1 MYEQAPA
8 FRRAPFFFEDQ
19 MEPLSIIQF
28 SPFPW
33 GEQGEINHFTERV
46 SVELAARGH
55 SVLIAAPGGSR
66 ESLGETRE
74 AIAGLTEEPDSLFQ
88 PGEAPRVLSMG
99 GVSLPRGS
107 GKRPAPVSV
116 DVGNRMEALLG
127 QAKIDLVHVHDPFL
141 PSFSSTALRHSFS
154 LNVGTFHETAER
166 PFATQ
171 VARPLLEIF
180 FGRLDA
186 RTASSRASAK
196 LLNRYF
202 PGAYELTPPGVDP
215 IEACQVETGPLRIAF
230 TDQEEKGALRL
241 FFRALR
247 RLPEDLDWTA
257 TIHSENPGEVMVRI
271 SKTIRD
277 RIKVIGPG
285 QASLA
290 ELLASSHVFCAA
302 SGGPSPA
309 PSAVRQAMAAGAVP
323 VTSTIGRYTELTGD
337 GQRGLLFPSGDP
349 VTMAGQIARLG
360 EDRELLTSLRRTAAT
375 WKPLETWV
383 QVVDDLEALY
393 QRLAARRH
401 NPEGNPEIRQRL
413 KERPL
418 IDVDLHMHTDHS
430 SDCAT
435 PVEVLI
441 ETARDR
447 GFAAI
452 AITDHNEVSGAHA
465 AAAVAESMDDFK
477 IIIAEEVM
485 TSDAGEVI
493 GLFIEEKIP
502 KGTSMADTIKEIKRQ
517 GGLVY
522 VPHPFDRLHSVPDYE
537 NLLDMVE
544 DIDLMEVFNP
554 RVAISS
560 FNEEAERFAR
570 KYNLIPAAGSDNH
583 VAQGL
588 GSVRVR
594 LRDFDGPEEFLEA
607 MRDAEITRRHKNL
620 VYVQALKF
628 LQTTGRPKAAKRSVS
643 DPQAVK
649 GGKQK
654 QRGKSRAS
662 GKS

>member
-1 MYEQAPA
+1 MK
-8 FRRAPFFFEDQ
+8 
-19 MEPLSIIQF
+19 PLSIVQF

-33 GEQGEINHFTERV
+33 DEAGEVNNFTRRV
-46 SVELAARGH
+46 SDDLAKRGH
-55 SVLIAAPGGSR
+55 SVLIAAPGGGR
-66 ESLGETRE
+66 EAVNETRD
-74 AIAGLTEEPDSLFQ
+74 AISGLTEDPGQLFQ
-88 PGEAPRVLSMG
+88 PGAEPRVLSMG

-107 GKRPAPVSV
+107 RKRPAPVSV
-116 DVGNRMEALLG
+116 DVGNRVEALLG
-127 QAKIDLVHVHDPFL
+127 QAGIDLVHVHDPFL
-141 PSFSSTALRHSFS
+141 PSFASTALRHSFS

-202 PGAYELTPPGVDP
+202 PGSYELTPPGYDP
-215 IEACQVETGPLRIAF
+215 IEPTQEEEEDGPFRIAF
-230 TDQEEKGALRL
+230 TDSEEKGALRL
-241 FFRALR
+241 FLRALR
-247 RLPEDLDWTA
+247 RLPADLDWSA
-257 TIHSENPGEVMVRI
+257 TIYSDDPGEVVVRI

-277 RIKVIGPG
+277 RIKVIGPD

-290 ELLASSHVFCAA
+290 ELLSSSHIFCGA
-302 SGGPSPA
+302 SGGPSPV

-323 VTSTIGRYTELTGD
+323 VVSTISRYIELVGD
-337 GQRGLLFPSGDP
+337 GQRGLLFPVGDP
-349 VTMAGQIARLG
+349 VTMAGQINRLAT
-360 EDRELLTSLRRTAAT
+360 DRSLLKQLCRGSANWA
-375 WKPLETWV
+375 PLESWA
-383 QVVDDLEALY
+383 QVVDDIEALY
-393 QRLAARRH
+393 QKLAARRH
-401 NPEGNPEIRQRL
+401 DPTGNPALAKQL
-413 KERPL
+413 AERPL

-447 GFAAI
+447 GFGAI

-465 AAAVAESMDDFK
+465 AAEVAAEMDDFK
-477 IIIAEEVM
+477 VIIAEEVM

-493 GLFIEEKIP
+493 GLFINEKIP
-502 KGTSMADTIKEIKRQ
+502 KGTSMADTIREIKRQ

-537 NLLDMVE
+537 NLLNMVE

-554 RVAISS
+554 RVAITS
-560 FNEEAERFAR
+560 FNEEAERFAA
-570 KYNLIPAAGSDNH
+570 KYRIIPAAGSDNH

-594 LRDFDGPEEFLEA
+594 LHDFDGPEEFLES
-607 MRDAEITRRHKNL
+607 MRSAEITRRHKNL

-643 DPQAVK
+643 EPRAVK

-654 QRGKSRAS
+654 QRGAKRAS

>member
-1 MYEQAPA
+1 MK
-8 FRRAPFFFEDQ
+8 
-19 MEPLSIIQF
+19 PLSIIQF

-33 GEQGEINHFTERV
+33 GEHGEVNNFIEKV
-46 SVELAARGH
+46 SDGLAERGH
-55 SVLIAAPGGSR
+55 SVLIAAPGGGR
-66 ESLGETRE
+66 TGVQETKE
-74 AIAGLTEEPDSLFQ
+74 AISDLADDPAALLQ

-107 GKRPAPVSV
+107 RKRPAPVSV
-116 DVGNRMEALLG
+116 DVGNRLEELLG
-127 QAKIDLVHVHDPFL
+127 QAKLDLVHVHDPFL
-141 PSFSSTALRHSFS
+141 PSFASTALRHSFS

-202 PGAYELTPPGVDP
+202 PGSYELTPPGCDP
-215 IEACQVETGPLRIAF
+215 IEPTQEKDGPFRIAF

-241 FFRALR
+241 FLRALR
-247 RLPEDLDWTA
+247 RLPTDLDWSA
-257 TIHSENPGEVMVRI
+257 TIHSEDPGEVVVRI

-277 RIKVIGPG
+277 RIKVIGPE

-290 ELLASSHVFCAA
+290 ELLSSSHVFCAA
-302 SGGPSPA
+302 SGGPNPA
-309 PSAVRQAMAAGAVP
+309 PSAVRQAMGAGAVP
-323 VTSTIGRYTELTGD
+323 VVSTISRYTELVGD
-337 GQRGLLFPSGDP
+337 GQRGLLFPAGDP
-349 VTMAGQIARLG
+349 VTMAGQINRLAG
-360 EDRELLTSLRRTAAT
+360 NRRLLKELCKASTVWA
-375 WKPLETWV
+375 PLESWT
-383 QVVDDLEALY
+383 QVVDDVEALY
-393 QRLAARRH
+393 GRLAARRH
-401 NPEGNPEIRQRL
+401 DPTGDPALARKL
-413 KERPL
+413 ADRPL

-447 GFAAI
+447 GFGAI

-465 AAAVAESMDDFK
+465 AAEVAGQMDDFK

-493 GLFIEEKIP
+493 GLFIKEKIP
-502 KGTSMADTIKEIKRQ
+502 KGTSMADTLKEIKRQ

-537 NLLDMVE
+537 NLLNMVE

-570 KYNLIPAAGSDNH
+570 KYNIIPAAGSDNH

-607 MRDAEITRRHKNL
+607 MRGAEITRRHKNL

-628 LQTTGRPKAAKRSVS
+628 LQTTGRPKAAKRSVN
-643 DPQAVK
+643 DPRAVK

-654 QRGKSRAS
+654 QRGAKRAS

>member
-1 MYEQAPA
+1 MK
-8 FRRAPFFFEDQ
+8 
-19 MEPLSIIQF
+19 PLSIVQF
-28 SPFPW
+28 TPFPW
-33 GEQGEINHFTERV
+33 GEPGEVNTFVARISE
-46 SVELAARGH
+46 ELAERGH
-55 SVLIAAPGGSR
+55 SVLIAAPGGGR
-66 ESLGETRE
+66 EGVAETKD
-74 AIAGLTEEPDSLFQ
+74 AIAGLVTEPGSLFQ

-107 GKRPAPVSV
+107 RKRPAPVSV
-116 DVGNRMEALLG
+116 DVGNRVEELLG
-127 QAKIDLVHVHDPFL
+127 HGELDLVHVHDPFL

-215 IEACQVETGPLRIAF
+215 IEPAQSDEGPLRIVF
-230 TDQEEKGALRL
+230 SDQEEKGALRL
-241 FFRALR
+241 FLRALR
-247 RLPEDLDWTA
+247 RLPEDLDWSA
-257 TIHSENPGEVMVRI
+257 TIHSADPGEVVLRVA
-271 SKTIRD
+271 KVVRD
-277 RIKVIGPG
+277 RINVIGPD

-290 ELLASSHVFCAA
+290 ELASGSHVFCAA

-309 PSAVRQAMAAGAVP
+309 PSAVREAMAAGAVP
-323 VTSTIGRYTELTGD
+323 VVSTIPRYIELVGD
-337 GQRGLLFPSGDP
+337 GQRGLLFPNGDP
-349 VTMAGQIARLG
+349 VTMAGQIAKLAD
-360 EDRELLTSLRRTAAT
+360 DRKLMRSLSAAAHGWDSLAT
-375 WKPLETWV
+375 WTG
-383 QVVDDLEALY
+383 VVDDLEALY
-393 QRLAARRH
+393 ERLAARRH
-401 NPEGNPEIRQRL
+401 DPTGNPEIRERL
-413 KERPL
+413 KDRPL

-435 PVEVLI
+435 PVKVLI

-447 GFAAI
+447 GFGAI

-465 AAAVAESMDDFK
+465 AAEVVESMDDFK
-477 IIIAEEVM
+477 VIIAEEVM

-493 GLFIEEKIP
+493 GLFINEKIP

-537 NLLDMVE
+537 NLLNMVE

-570 KYNLIPAAGSDNH
+570 KYNIIPAAGSDNH

-594 LRDFDGPEEFLEA
+594 VRDFDGPDEFLEA

-628 LQTTGRPKAAKRSVS
+628 LQTTGRPKAPKRAVD
-643 DPQAVK
+643 DPRPAK

-654 QRGKSRAS
+654 QRGSKRSS

>member
-1 MYEQAPA
+1 MK
-8 FRRAPFFFEDQ
+8 
-19 MEPLSIIQF
+19 PLSIIQF
-28 SPFPW
+28 TPFPW
-33 GEQGEINHFTERV
+33 GEPGEVNNFTSRI
-46 SVELAARGH
+46 SDGLAERGH
-55 SVLIAAPGGSR
+55 SVLIAAPGGGR
-66 ESLGETRE
+66 EGVAETKRS
-74 AIAGLTEEPDSLFQ
+74 IGRLVDEPGSLFQ
-88 PGEAPRVLSMG
+88 PGEAPRILSMG

-107 GKRPAPVSV
+107 RKRPAPVSV
-116 DVGNRMEALLG
+116 DVGNRVEELLG
-127 QAKIDLVHVHDPFL
+127 HGELDLVHVHDPFL

-186 RTASSRASAK
+186 RTVSSRASAK

-202 PGAYELTPPGVDP
+202 PGSYDLTPPGIDP
-215 IEACQVETGPLRIAF
+215 VTPDQGDDGPLRIAF
-230 TDQEEKGALRL
+230 SDQEEKGALRL
-241 FFRALR
+241 FLRALR
-247 RLPEDLDWTA
+247 RLPKDLDWTA
-257 TIHSENPGEVMVRI
+257 TIFSPDPGEVVVRI
-271 SKTIRD
+271 SKTISD
-277 RIKVIGPG
+277 RIKVIGPD

-290 ELLASSHVFCAA
+290 ELLSSSHVFCAG
-302 SGGPSPA
+302 SGGPSPS
-309 PSAVRQAMAAGAVP
+309 PSAVREAMAAGAVP
-323 VTSTIGRYTELTGD
+323 VVSTIPRYTELVGD
-337 GQRGLLFPSGDP
+337 GQRGLLFPNGDP
-349 VTMAGQIARLG
+349 VTMAGQIQRLA
-360 EDRELLTSLRRTAAT
+360 EDRGLMKRLKEAAGS
-375 WKPLETWV
+375 WDALETWSG
-383 QVVDDLEALY
+383 VVDDLEALY
-393 QRLAARRH
+393 ARLAARRH
-401 NPEGNPEIRQRL
+401 DPAGDPAVRKRL
-413 KERPL
+413 QDRPL

-447 GFAAI
+447 GFGAI

-493 GLFIEEKIP
+493 GLFINEKIP
-502 KGTSMADTIKEIKRQ
+502 KGTSMADTLKEIKRQ

-537 NLLDMVE
+537 NLLNMVE

-570 KYNLIPAAGSDNH
+570 KYNIIPAAGSDNH

-594 LRDFDGPEEFLEA
+594 LRDFDGPEEFLES
-607 MRDAEITRRHKNL
+607 MRDAEIARRHKNL

-628 LQTTGRPKAAKRSVS
+628 LQTTGKPKAAKRSVS
-643 DPQAVK
+643 DARPVK

-654 QRGKSRAS
+654 QRGTKRAA

>member
-1 MYEQAPA
+1 MK
-8 FRRAPFFFEDQ
+8 
-19 MEPLSIIQF
+19 PLSIIQF
-28 SPFPW
+28 TPFPW
-33 GEQGEINHFTERV
+33 DEQGEINNFTRRV
-46 SVELAARGH
+46 SDELAGRGH
-55 SVLIAAPGGSR
+55 SVLIAAPGG
-66 ESLGETRE
+66 GKGGVAETRE
-74 AIAGLTEEPDSLFQ
+74 AIDRLADEPDSLFR
-88 PGEAPRVLSMG
+88 PGEAPRVLPMG

-107 GKRPAPVSV
+107 RKRPAPVSV
-116 DVGNRMEALLG
+116 DVGNRVEALLG
-127 QAKIDLVHVHDPFL
+127 QANLDVVHVHDPFL
-141 PSFSSTALRHSFS
+141 PGFSSTALRHSFC

-186 RTASSRASAK
+186 RTVSSRASAK

-202 PGAYELTPPGVDP
+202 PGAYDLTPPGVDP
-215 IEACQVETGPLRIAF
+215 VSPTQNDDGPLRIAF
-230 TDQEEKGALRL
+230 SDQEEKGALRL
-241 FFRALR
+241 FLRALR
-247 RLPEDLDWTA
+247 RLPTELDWTA
-257 TIHSENPGEVMVRI
+257 TIFSPDPGEVVVRI
-271 SKTIRD
+271 SKSIRD
-277 RIKVIGPG
+277 RIKVIGPD

-290 ELLASSHVFCAA
+290 ELLSNSHVFCAA
-302 SGGPSPA
+302 SGGPSPC
-309 PSAVRQAMAAGAVP
+309 PSAVREAMAAGAVP
-323 VTSTIGRYTELTGD
+323 VASTIARYTELVGD

-349 VTMAGQIARLG
+349 VTMAGQIARLADDRKLLKDLG
-360 EDRELLTSLRRTAAT
+360 EAAT
-375 WKPLETWV
+375 GWDSLKTWSN
-383 QVVDDLEALY
+383 VVDDVEAIY
-393 QRLAARRH
+393 QRLASRRH
-401 NPEGNPEIRQRL
+401 DQPRNEEIRERL
-413 KERPL
+413 KDRPL

-435 PVEVLI
+435 PVKVLI

-447 GFAAI
+447 GFGAI

-465 AAAVAESMDDFK
+465 AAEVVEDMDDFK

-493 GLFIEEKIP
+493 GLFINEKIP
-502 KGTSMADTIKEIKRQ
+502 KGTSMRDTITEIKRQ

-537 NLLDMVE
+537 NLLEIVE

-554 RVAISS
+554 RVAITS

-570 KYNLIPAAGSDNH
+570 KYNITPAAGSDNH

-594 LRDFDGPEEFLEA
+594 LHDFDGPEEFLEA

-628 LQTTGRPKAAKRSVS
+628 LQTTGRPKAAKRSV
-643 DPQAVK
+643 DEPRAVK

-654 QRGKSRAS
+654 QRGSRRTS

>member
-1 MYEQAPA
+1 VK
-8 FRRAPFFFEDQ
+8 
-19 MEPLSIIQF
+19 PLSIVQF
-28 SPFPW
+28 TPFPW
-33 GEQGEINHFTERV
+33 GEQGEVNNFV
-46 SVELAARGH
+46 SRISDELAGRGH
-55 SVLIAAPGGSR
+55 SVLIAAPGG
-66 ESLGETRE
+66 GRE
-74 AIAGLTEEPDSLFQ
+74 ALAETKRAIAELRDDPGALNQ
-88 PGEAPRVLSMG
+88 PGEAPRILPMG

-107 GKRPAPVSV
+107 RKRPAPVSV
-116 DVGNRMEALLG
+116 DVGNRVEELLG
-127 QAKIDLVHVHDPFL
+127 HAEPDLVHVHDPFL
-141 PSFSSTALRHSFS
+141 PSFASTALRHSFS

-202 PGAYELTPPGVDP
+202 PGSYELTPPGVDP
-215 IEACQVETGPLRIAF
+215 VAPDQGTTGPLRIAF
-230 TDQEEKGALRL
+230 SDQEEKGALRL
-241 FFRALR
+241 FLRALR
-247 RLPEDLDWTA
+247 RLPAELDWTA
-257 TIHSENPGEVMVRI
+257 TIHSPDPGEVVLRVA
-271 SKTIRD
+271 KPVRD
-277 RIKVIGPG
+277 RIKVIGPD

-290 ELLASSHVFCAA
+290 GLLSSSHVFCAA

-309 PSAVRQAMAAGAVP
+309 PSAVREAMAAGAVP
-323 VTSTIGRYTELTGD
+323 VASTIARYTELVGD
-337 GQRGLLFPSGDP
+337 GQRGLLFPAGDP
-349 VTMAGQIARLG
+349 ETLAGQIGRLAGDRALMAGLRDAARSW
-360 EDRELLTSLRRTAAT
+360 E
-375 WKPLETWV
+375 PLQSWSE
-383 QVVDDLEALY
+383 VVDDIENLY
-393 QRLAARRH
+393 HRLAGRRH
-401 NPEGNPEIRQRL
+401 DPAGDPAVRKWLED
-413 KERPL
+413 RPL

-447 GFAAI
+447 GFGAI
-452 AITDHNEVSGAHA
+452 AITDHNEISGALA
-465 AAAVAESMDDFK
+465 AAEIAADIPGFK
-477 IIIAEEVM
+477 VIVAEEVM

-493 GLFIEEKIP
+493 GLFINEKIP
-502 KGTSMADTIKEIKRQ
+502 KGTSMADTITEIKRQ

-537 NLLDMVE
+537 NLLNMVE

-570 KYNLIPAAGSDNH
+570 KYNIIPAAGSDNH

-594 LRDFDGPEEFLEA
+594 LRDFDGPEEFLES
-607 MRDAEITRRHKNL
+607 MRDAEIARRHKNL

-628 LQTTGRPKAAKRSVS
+628 LQTTGRPKAAKRTVS
-643 DPQAVK
+643 DPRPAR

-654 QRGKSRAS
+654 QRGARRTS

>member
-1 MYEQAPA
+1 MK
-8 FRRAPFFFEDQ
+8 
-19 MEPLSIIQF
+19 PLSIIQF
-28 SPFPW
+28 TPFPR
-33 GEQGEINHFTERV
+33 ERAGGV
-46 SVELAARGH
+46 NGYIDRVAEGLAERGH
-55 SVLIAAPGGSR
+55 SVLIAAPGG
-66 ESLGETRE
+66 GRE
-74 AIAGLTEEPDSLFQ
+74 AVQRTKKEIGRLADEPQSLLQ
-88 PGEAPRVLSMG
+88 PGEPPKVLSMG

-107 GKRPAPVSV
+107 RKRQAPASV
-116 DVGNRMEALLG
+116 DVGNRVEALLG
-127 QAKIDLVHVHDPFL
+127 QAELDLLHVHDPFL
-141 PSFSSTALRHSFS
+141 PNFSSTALRHSFS

-186 RTASSRASAK
+186 RTASSRDSAK

-215 IEACQVETGPLRIAF
+215 TKPSQEKGDPLRIAF
-230 TDQEEKGALRL
+230 SDEEEKGALRL
-241 FFRALR
+241 FLRALR
-247 RLPEDLDWTA
+247 RLPADLNWTA
-257 TIHSENPGEVMVRI
+257 TIHSADPGEVIVRI

-277 RIKVIGPG
+277 RIKVIGPE

-290 ELLASSHVFCAA
+290 ELLSSSHVFCAA
-302 SGGPSPA
+302 SGGPSPDPA
-309 PSAVRQAMAAGAVP
+309 AVRQALASGAVP
-323 VTSTIGRYTELTGD
+323 VTSTIGRYTELIGD
-337 GQRGLLFPSGDP
+337 GQRGLLFPVGDP

-360 EDRELLTSLRRTAAT
+360 ENRSLMASLKAAAGSGPAIES
-375 WKPLETWV
+375 WSE
-383 QVVDDLEALY
+383 VVDGFEELY
-393 QRLAARRH
+393 GRLAARRH
-401 NPEGNPEIRQRL
+401 DPTGNAALRKKL
-413 KERPL
+413 KDRPL
-418 IDVDLHMHTDHS
+418 IDIDIHMHTDHS

-447 GFAAI
+447 GFGAI

-465 AAAVAESMDDFK
+465 AAVVAESMDDFE

-485 TSDAGEVI
+485 TKGQGEVI
-493 GLFIEEKIP
+493 GLFIKEKIE
-502 KGTSMADTIKEIKRQ
+502 KGMTMAETIKEIKRQ

-522 VPHPFDRLHSVPDYE
+522 VPHPFDRMHSVPDYE

-570 KYNLIPAAGSDNH
+570 KYNIIPAAGSDNH

-594 LRDFDGPEEFLEA
+594 LHDFDGPEEFLES
-607 MRDAEITRRHKNL
+607 MRDAEIARRHKNL

-643 DPQAVK
+643 GARAVK
-649 GGKQK
+649 GGKQR
-654 QRGKSRAS
+654 QRGARRTSSK
-662 GKS
+662 G

>member
-1 MYEQAPA
+1 MK
-8 FRRAPFFFEDQ
+8 
-19 MEPLSIIQF
+19 PLSIIQF
-28 SPFPW
+28 TPFPW
-33 GEQGEINHFTERV
+33 GLEGEVNTYIGRV
-46 SVELAARGH
+46 SDGLAERGH
-55 SVLIAAPGGSR
+55 SVLIAAPGGGKEGVQEVKR
-66 ESLGETRE
+66 EVAKLSDDHGAL
-74 AIAGLTEEPDSLFQ
+74 LQ
-88 PGEAPRVLSMG
+88 PGEKPRVLSMG

-107 GKRPAPVSV
+107 RKRQAPVSV
-116 DVGNRMEALLG
+116 DVGNRVEALLA
-127 QAKIDLVHVHDPFL
+127 QAELDLVHVHDPFL
-141 PSFSSTALRHSFS
+141 PNFSSTALRHSFS

-171 VARPLLEIF
+171 LARPLLEIF

-186 RTASSRASAK
+186 RTASSRSSAK

-215 IEACQVETGPLRIAF
+215 VKPSQSKDGPLRIAF
-230 TDQEEKGALRL
+230 TDEEEKGALRL
-241 FFRALR
+241 FLRALR
-247 RLPEDLDWTA
+247 RLPTDLDWTA
-257 TIHSENPGEVMVRI
+257 TIHSADPGEVVVRI

-277 RIKVIGPG
+277 RIKVIGPD

-290 ELLASSHVFCAA
+290 DLLSTSDVFCAA

-309 PSAVRQAMAAGAVP
+309 PATVRQALASGAVP
-323 VTSTIGRYTELTGD
+323 VTTTIGRYTELIGD
-337 GQRGLLFPSGDP
+337 GQRGLLFPVGDP
-349 VTMAGQIARLG
+349 VTLAGQITRLAQ
-360 EDRELLTSLRRTAAT
+360 DPKLMKSLRAAAGT
-375 WKPLETWV
+375 GQEIKSWSE
-383 QVVDDLEALY
+383 VVDDIEALY
-393 QRLAARRH
+393 DRLASRRH
-401 NPEGNPEIRQRL
+401 DPTGNTAVRKKL
-413 KERPL
+413 KDRPL

-430 SDCAT
+430 ADCAT

-447 GFAAI
+447 GFGAI
-452 AITDHNEVSGAHA
+452 AITDHNEISGAQA
-465 AAAVAESMDDFK
+465 AAEVVESIDDFK
-477 IIIAEEVM
+477 IILAEEVM

-493 GLFIEEKIP
+493 GLFLKEKIP
-502 KGTSMADTIKEIKRQ
+502 KGTSMADTLKEIKRQ

-522 VPHPFDRLHSVPDYE
+522 VPHPFDRMHSVPDYE

-554 RVAISS
+554 RVAITS

-570 KYNLIPAAGSDNH
+570 KYNIIPAAGSDNH

-594 LRDFDGPEEFLEA
+594 LHDFDGPEEFLES

-643 DPQAVK
+643 GARAVK
-649 GGKQK
+649 GGKQR
-654 QRGKSRAS
+654 QRGARRSSSK
-662 GKS
+662 G

>member
-1 MYEQAPA
+1 MK
-8 FRRAPFFFEDQ
+8 
-19 MEPLSIIQF
+19 PLSIIQF
-28 SPFPW
+28 TPFPW
-33 GEQGEINHFTERV
+33 DEQGEINNFTERV
-46 SVELAARGH
+46 SDELANRGH
-55 SVLIAAPGGSR
+55 SVLIAAPGGGKAGVS
-66 ESLGETRE
+66 ETRK
-74 AIAGLTEEPDSLFQ
+74 AIGRLADEPESLFQ
-88 PGEAPRVLSMG
+88 PGEAPRIMQMG
-99 GVSLPRGS
+99 GVSLPHGS
-107 GKRPAPVSV
+107 RKRPAPVSL
-116 DVGNRMEALLG
+116 DVGNRVEALLG
-127 QAKIDLVHVHDPFL
+127 QAKLDVVHVHDPFL

-202 PGAYELTPPGVDP
+202 PGAYDLTPPGVDP
-215 IEACQVETGPLRIAF
+215 VEPAQGPDGPLRIAF
-230 TDQEEKGALRL
+230 SDQEEKGALRL
-241 FFRALR
+241 FLRALR

-257 TIHSENPGEVMVRI
+257 TIFSPDPGEVVVRI

-277 RIKVIGPG
+277 RIKVIGPD
-285 QASLA
+285 QASLS
-290 ELLASSHVFCAA
+290 ELLSSSDVFCAA
-302 SGGPSPA
+302 SGGPSPS
-309 PSAVRQAMAAGAVP
+309 PSAVRAAMAAGAVP
-323 VTSTIGRYTELTGD
+323 VVSTISRYTELVGD
-337 GQRGLLFPSGDP
+337 GQRGLLFPNGDP
-349 VTMAGQIARLG
+349 VTMAGQVARLA
-360 EDRELLTSLRRTAAT
+360 EDRKLMKTLSTAAT
-375 WKPLETWV
+375 GWELLKTWS
-383 QVVDDLEALY
+383 QVVNEVEGIY
-393 QRLAARRH
+393 ERLASRRQDQTR
-401 NPEGNPEIRQRL
+401 NETIRKRL
-413 KERPL
+413 KDRPL

-447 GFAAI
+447 GFGAI

-465 AAAVAESMDDFK
+465 AAEVVEGMDDFK
-477 IIIAEEVM
+477 IIVAEEVM
-485 TSDAGEVI
+485 TGDAGEVI
-493 GLFIEEKIP
+493 GLFIKEQIP
-502 KGTSMADTIKEIKRQ
+502 KGTSMRDTITEIKRQ

-537 NLLDMVE
+537 NLLNIVE

-554 RVAISS
+554 RVAITS

-570 KYNLIPAAGSDNH
+570 KYNITPAAGSDNH

-594 LRDFDGPEEFLEA
+594 LHDFDGPEEFLES

-649 GGKQK
+649 GGKQR
-654 QRGKSRAS
+654 QRGAKRTGSKS
-662 GKS
+662 